1 MKISGKVEKGTKKA
15 QKFLSLK
22 PYKDRIEK
30 KTGFRPFPGTLNL
43 EVDKEKHRKLR
54 EQKEAERIESFE
66 YEGDD
71 YGGLE
76 LYKVKIE
83 GLEAALLDID
93 RADHGDEV
101 AEIIAPEKLRASLGI
116 EDGDRV
122 KISG

>member
-1 MKISGKVEKGTKKA
+1 MKVSGKVETGKKKA

-22 PYKDRIEK
+22 PYKDRIEE

-43 EVDKEKHRKLR
+43 EVDTEKHRKLR
-54 EQKEAERIESFE
+54 EQNQEERIEGFT
-66 YEGDD
+66 YEGND
-71 YGGLE
+71 YGGLG
-76 LYKVKIE
+76 LYKIKIE

-101 AEIIAPEKLRASLGI
+101 AEIIAPEKLRASLGL

-122 KISG
+122 EFSG